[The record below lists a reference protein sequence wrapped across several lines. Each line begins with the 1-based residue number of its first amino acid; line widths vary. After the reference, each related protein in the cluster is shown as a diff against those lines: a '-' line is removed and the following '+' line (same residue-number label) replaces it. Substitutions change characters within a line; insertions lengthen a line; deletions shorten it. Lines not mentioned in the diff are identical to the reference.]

1 MENNDSAS
9 HQGGGREPVHFWGF
23 KKPPPLRW
31 PVPGFIPEGFV
42 TVLAADGGTGK
53 SYLALELSV
62 CLALGLPFL
71 GIPVTQRKVLYLD
84 FELDEMEQK
93 RRLWRVLQ
101 GKGVSVDDPRLQG
114 QLFYYR
120 PEGSLA
126 DPATHSEIVG
136 IIEEH
141 GIGLTVLDSLTI
153 GSAGGDTTDSQDV
166 IGIMQGFKRWGTV
179 LAIDHLSKGAA
190 RGNQSQPTP
199 FGSIVK
205 RNIARSTATL
215 SKAAGGGL
223 ILGFDKTNFGPKEP
237 ILGYEVEF
245 DDEADAVRFRRVP
258 LTHSAMA
265 GVERHLDTYDTTLLA
280 IEDVYDVTGEPVS
293 YEEVAAWRADRDDV
307 PTVALGTVRNH
318 YTVLERR
325 GAIVRVGEGLAVP
338 ADASDDEASA
348 PNSDG
353 VA

>member
-1 MENNDSAS
+1 MKNNSAP
-9 HQGGGREPVHFWGF
+9 QGVNGKKPVRMWGF

-31 PVPGFIPEGFV
+31 LVHRFIPEGFV

-53 SYLALELSV
+53 SYLALYLAA
-62 CLALGLPFL
+62 CLALGRPFL
-71 GIPVTQRKVLYLD
+71 DIPITPSKVLYID
-84 FELDEMEQK
+84 FELDVAEQM
-93 RRLWRVLQ
+93 RRFWRVLE
-101 GKGVSVDDPRLQG
+101 GMGVSVNDPRLEG
-114 QLFYYR
+114 RIFYHR

-126 DPATHSEIVG
+126 DPKTHDEVVR

-141 GIGLTVLDSLTI
+141 NIGFTVLDSLTI
-153 GSAGGDTTDSQDV
+153 GSAGGDTTSSEDV
-166 IGIMQGFKRWGTV
+166 IGIMQGFRRWGTV

-190 RGNQSQPTP
+190 RGNQSQATP
-199 FGSIVK
+199 FGSVFK

-258 LTHSAMA
+258 LTHAAMA
-265 GVERHLDTYDTTLLA
+265 GVERHLDTYDVTLLA
-280 IEDVYDVTGEPVS
+280 IEETYDVTGEPVS

-307 PTVALGTVRNH
+307 QPLALGTVRNH
-318 YTVLERR
+318 YTALERR

-338 ADASDDEASA
+338 ADDAKPEAPDVES
-348 PNSDG
+348 
-353 VA
+353 